1 MELLDQIKR
10 ALSSPLPG
18 EEAHVQIMSYNRAI
32 ADDARKMDPPPRES
46 AVMMLL
52 FMRSNSLHTLFI
64 QRQDYDGAHSGQISF
79 PGGKL
84 EKYDENLL
92 DAALRETEEEIG
104 LISERIEVLGAL
116 SDIYIPPS
124 HFLVKP
130 YVGWVENMT
139 ALTPDPKEVKDI
151 LIEPIE
157 NLFTVQQLKQKKIF
171 IPKFERE
178 LNVPYFDVQGRPLWG
193 ATAMMV
199 FELKYALQKMN
210 AI

>member
-1 MELLDQIKR
+1 MELLEKIKQ
-10 ALSSPLPG
+10 ALAQPLPG
-18 EEAHVQIMSYNRAI
+18 EEAHVQIMSYNRAV

-52 FMRSNSLHTLFI
+52 FMKSNTLHTLFI

-79 PGGKL
+79 PGGKI
-84 EKYDENLL
+84 EEHDEDLL

-104 LISERIEVLGAL
+104 LGAEHIEVLGSL

-130 YVGWVENMT
+130 YVGWVETMID
-139 ALTPDPKEVKDI
+139 LTPDPVEVKEI
-151 LIEPIE
+151 LTEPVE
-157 NLFTVQQLKQKKIF
+157 NLFSVTQLKQKKIF
-171 IPKFERE
+171 IPKFERV
-178 LNVPYFDVQGRPLWG
+178 LTVPYFDVQGRPLWG

-199 FELKYALQKMN
+199 YELKYAIQKMN
-210 AI
+210 II